1 MQHTF
6 YKLHSSAVA
15 ESNELNITLE
25 NSQQQQ
31 QQQQHTPHLHLQQ
44 LQQQHEASPP
54 LANHYEFVVDGGITS
69 AFPPYPATIQ
79 VRKCVTVTQSCV
91 IFSV

>member
-25 NSQQQQ
+25 NNGQQQHLQ
-31 QQQQHTPHLHLQQ
+31 QQQQHLA
-44 LQQQHEASPP
+44 EASPP
-54 LANHYEFVVDGGITS
+54 LPNHYEYLVDGGGGMAAAA

-79 VRKCVTVTQSCV
+79 VRLSHHLFLKNALTK
-91 IFSV
+91 F